1 MEEKDHMEIVRLTL
15 KVGVQNK
22 AHFLFEWLINNI
34 IVNELRVFTIP
45 MYILHLYMYLKSKSL
60 YLVLITL

>member
-1 MEEKDHMEIVRLTL
+1 MEEKDHMEIVRWTL

-22 AHFLFEWLINNI
+22 VHFLFEWLINNKL
-34 IVNELRVFTIP
+34 VNELRVFTIP

-60 YLVLITL
+60 YLVQITL